1 MAFHFVPTGEFPF
14 CPCCP
19 FLVGNSLSLPWR
31 RLQREFLCPNGRSS
45 DSTFMLVDRKGVA
58 LCASISRPLRE
69 LWRSTKLRF
78 VQIPAFHKIFAPFD
92 LAPQNGQESSPDF
105 EHQQQSSDSP
115 PINLLASHPDGPFL
129 YNLTSK
135 SSSFTICFNVMNVE

>member
-1 MAFHFVPTGEFPF
+1 MPLLSFPF
-14 CPCCP
+14 WE
-19 FLVGNSLSLPWR
+19 FAESLLPWR
-31 RLQREFLCPNGRSS
+31 RLQREFLCPDGRSS
-45 DSTFMLVDRKGVA
+45 DSAFMLVDRKGVA

-69 LWRSTKLRF
+69 LWPSTKLRF

-115 PINLLASHPDGPFL
+115 PILFKAASNLLASHPDGPFL

-135 SSSFTICFNVMNVE
+135 SSSFTICFIVMNVE